1 MSYKPKMARL
11 MRRLLIGT
19 TLAATAISLPLMT
32 STVMAQE
39 DFPTRP
45 IRVIVPFGPGGLAD
59 VTVRLAGEKMSEI
72 LGQQIVVEN
81 HPGAGGVAA
90 AEQLLRSE
98 PDGHT
103 LIVMSNGTTIATSLF
118 TELSY
123 DPQSQFTPI
132 STVAW
137 FDLVLF
143 SNPDTD
149 IDSVEA
155 LLAKAEA
162 DPGSI
167 NIGTVNP
174 GSSQNLAAELFRSV
188 TNMEANIIPYRTS
201 PDVMAA
207 LIRGDLDIAVESYTA
222 FASAIEGGQVRAI
235 AVTGLDR
242 NPALPQVPTAAE
254 AGVENYD
261 VTGWNALY
269 ALDGTPDAIIDAL
282 HEAVATATEMPEI
295 VQKFADLG
303 TIARSTTP
311 EEMADRFEV
320 DRQKWAEVIDS
331 AGIETQ

>member
-1 MSYKPKMARL
+1 MTINTNRTGL
-11 MRRLLIGT
+11 TRRLLIGT
-19 TLAATAISLPLMT
+19 ALSAVALVVPLGQVLAQS
-32 STVMAQE
+32 
-39 DFPTRP
+39 DFPNRP

-59 VTVRLAGEKMSEI
+59 VTIRLAGEKMSEI

-118 TELSY
+118 TNLSY
-123 DPQSQFTPI
+123 DPQTQFAPI

-143 SNPDTD
+143 ANPDSD

-155 LLAKAEA
+155 LLDKAQA

-174 GSSQNLAAELFRSV
+174 GSSQNLAAELFVSV
-188 TNMEANIIPYRTS
+188 TGMEANVIPYRTS
-201 PDVMAA
+201 PDVLAA

-222 FASAIEGGQVRAI
+222 FASAIEGEQVLPI
-235 AVTGLDR
+235 AVTGLER
-242 NPALPQVPTAAE
+242 NPALPDVPTAAE
-254 AGVENYD
+254 AGVEDYD

-269 ALDGTPDAIIDAL
+269 TLAGTPQEVIDAL
-282 HEAVATATEMPEI
+282 HEAVVSVTSQTELQ
-295 VQKFADLG
+295 QKFADLG
-303 TIARSTTP
+303 TIARANNP
-311 EEMADRFEV
+311 EEMADRFEA
-320 DRQKWAEVIDS
+320 DRQKWADVIES
-331 AGIETQ
+331 AGIERQ

>member
-1 MSYKPKMARL
+1 MTSIFNRGKPT
-11 MRRLLIGT
+11 RRFLLAT
-19 TLAATAISLPLMT
+19 ALATAIVTGPILAGAAS
-32 STVMAQE
+32 AQD
-39 DFPTRP
+39 DFPNRP

-59 VTVRLAGEKMSEI
+59 VTLRLAGEEMSEI

-90 AEQLLRSE
+90 AEQLLRAE

-118 TELSY
+118 ENLSY
-123 DPQSQFTPI
+123 DPQEQFTPV

-143 SNPDTD
+143 ANPDSD
-149 IDSVEA
+149 IGSVQA
-155 LLAKAEA
+155 LLDKAEA

-188 TNMEANIIPYRTS
+188 TGMEANIVPYRTS

-207 LIRGDLDIAVESYTA
+207 LIRGDLDLAVESYTA
-222 FASAIEGGQVRAI
+222 FASAIEGGQVRPI

-242 NPALPQVPTAAE
+242 NPALPDVPTARE

-269 ALDGTPDAIIDAL
+269 APAGTPDSVIEEL
-282 HEAVATATEMPEI
+282 QQAVATVTDLPELK
-295 VQKFADLG
+295 QKFSDLG
-303 TIARSTTP
+303 TIARATTP
-311 EEMADRFEV
+311 QEMADRFEA
-320 DRQKWAEVIDS
+320 DRQKWAEVIES

>member
-1 MSYKPKMARL
+1 MTINTNRTGL
-11 MRRLLIGT
+11 TRRLLIGT
-19 TLAATAISLPLMT
+19 ALSAVALVVPLGQVLAQS
-32 STVMAQE
+32 
-39 DFPTRP
+39 DFPNRP

-59 VTVRLAGEKMSEI
+59 VTIRLAGEKMSEI

-118 TELSY
+118 TNLSY
-123 DPQSQFTPI
+123 DPQTQFAPI

-143 SNPDTD
+143 ANPDSD

-155 LLAKAEA
+155 LLDKAQA

-174 GSSQNLAAELFRSV
+174 GSSQNLAAELFVSV
-188 TNMEANIIPYRTS
+188 TGMEANVIPYRTS
-201 PDVMAA
+201 PDVLAA

-222 FASAIEGGQVRAI
+222 FASAIEGEQVLPI
-235 AVTGLDR
+235 AVTGLER
-242 NPALPQVPTAAE
+242 NPALPDVPTAAE
-254 AGVENYD
+254 AGVEDYD

-269 ALDGTPDAIIDAL
+269 TLAGTPQEVIDAL
-282 HEAVATATEMPEI
+282 HEAVVSVTSQTELQ
-295 VQKFADLG
+295 QKFADLG
-303 TIARSTTP
+303 TIARANTP
-311 EEMADRFEV
+311 EEMADRFEA
-320 DRQKWAEVIDS
+320 DRQKWADVIES
-331 AGIETQ
+331 AGIERQ